1 MKKVY
6 LIAIGVISIF
16 ICNAQN
22 RLISRAV
29 TVSFYSKALMENIE
43 ATNKSGISVIDK
55 VTGQLEFSVL
65 LKGFSFEKALMQEH
79 FNENYVESDQFPK
92 AGFKGKITDQTK
104 INFTKDGIYNVPIT
118 GILTLHGVSKEVT
131 TSATIT
137 IRSGVTEGEA
147 SFNIDITDYKIKI
160 PSIVKD
166 KIAKTIKITI
176 KAPYQSL

>member
-1 MKKVY
+1 MRKVY
-6 LIAIGVISIF
+6 LIIIGIVSIF

-22 RLISRAV
+22 RLITKSAIIG
-29 TVSFYSKALMENIE
+29 FYSNAPLENIE
-43 ATNKSGISVIDK
+43 AFNKSGISVIDK
-55 VTGQLEFSVL
+55 VTGQLEFSIL
-65 LKGFSFEKALMQEH
+65 LKGFTFKKALMQEH

-118 GILTLHGVSKEVT
+118 GMLTLHGVTKEVI
-131 TSATIT
+131 TSATIA
-137 IRSGVTEGEA
+137 IRSGIAEGEA

-166 KIAKTIKITI
+166 KIAKTIKITV
-176 KAPYQSL
+176 KAIYQTL